1 MIEKSSDYRGKR
13 QGALGQKECSG
24 YGRFLLP
31 FLQVQA
37 PLWLG
42 KYKRKKRRER
52 MHKRFLAV
60 VLVLALALTAGSV
73 LADEPS
79 GTISIK
85 LMSASA
91 VMGASWGQGVLTFGA
106 KTYAFKVKGLKVL
119 SVGVTKASADG
130 DVYKLTN
137 AADLAGTYK
146 EASRAGLTFIKGEKG
161 VVVQN
166 EKGVVI
172 NVKATAKGMALGLV
186 EGGLTIEEVK

>member
-1 MIEKSSDYRGKR
+1 MYKK
-13 QGALGQKECSG
+13 
-24 YGRFLLP
+24 FL
-31 FLQVQA
+31 
-37 PLWLG
+37 
-42 KYKRKKRRER
+42 
-52 MHKRFLAV
+52 V
-60 VLVLALALTAGSV
+60 VALVLALSLTAGSV

-91 VMGASWGQGVLTFGA
+91 VMGASWGQGVLTFGG
-106 KTYAFKVKGLKVL
+106 KTYAFNVKGLKVL
-119 SVGVTKASADG
+119 SVGVTKASANG

-137 AADLAGTYK
+137 VADLAGTYK

>member
-1 MIEKSSDYRGKR
+1 MIEKSQISVGKGRGHCVKKSALDMEGSFSHFSNFKR
-13 QGALGQKECSG
+13 PYGWANIKE
-24 YGRFLLP
+24 
-31 FLQVQA
+31 
-37 PLWLG
+37 
-42 KYKRKKRRER
+42 KKERER
-52 MHKRFLAV
+52 MHKKFLAV

-119 SVGVTKASADG
+119 SVGVTKASANG

>member
-1 MIEKSSDYRGKR
+1 
-13 QGALGQKECSG
+13 
-24 YGRFLLP
+24 
-31 FLQVQA
+31 
-37 PLWLG
+37 
-42 KYKRKKRRER
+42 
-52 MHKRFLAV
+52 MHKKFLV
-60 VLVLALALTAGSV
+60 VALVLALALTAGPV

-91 VMGASWGQGVLTFGA
+91 VMGASWGEGVLTFGA
-106 KTYAFKVKGLKVL
+106 KTYTFKVQGLKVL
-119 SVGVTKASADG
+119 SVGLTKASANG

-161 VVVQN
+161 IVVQN

-172 NVKATAKGMALGLV
+172 NVKATAKGMSLALV